1 MFSKDRKAPIAT
13 MLAID
18 SIASTVACCL
28 WGMGECWGEG
38 LAYR

>member
-1 MFSKDRKAPIAT
+1 MFSNDRKAPIAT

-18 SIASTVACCL
+18 SIASTVACL